1 MLNVKTLKERKIKM
15 YNVDMLKVL
24 INAGVKV
31 KPEQASEEDWAA
43 AMASFSQ
50 QETTQPIQVIDV
62 PAVQSIVPTQVVA
75 QTPVVPVSQQPNQTF
90 VGKKEYTF
98 DDFKPQG
105 MAVDGILTLKNGT
118 PFVSQKEILKKA
130 FKATLLFDET
140 KVKQVI
146 KCNVNGKAT
155 YFSTY
160 GDGVDSRDG
169 TPFQTKIDYCKRMD
183 PNAFVYPSAELVFEL
198 DEDVTDPNG
207 KVVAT
212 KGMKLGHSTS
222 ATNRKVLNEFYDA
235 CKMKGVDVRAD
246 HVPVQVGFVQMNN
259 NKGQIWTCIT
269 LELVEG

>member
-1 MLNVKTLKERKIKM
+1 M

-24 INAGVKV
+24 INAGVRN
-31 KPEQASEEDWAA
+31 KPEQASDEDWAA
-43 AMASFSQ
+43 AMAMVNQ
-50 QETTQPIQVIDV
+50 QPQTEVVDVVYTAQP
-62 PAVQSIVPTQVVA
+62 TVVSSV
-75 QTPVVPVSQQPNQTF
+75 PVVREAEGNASIAQNPNETF

-169 TPFQTKIDYCKRMD
+169 TPFQSKIDYCKRMD
-183 PNAFVYPSAELVFEL
+183 PNSFVYPSAELVFVL

-207 KVVAT
+207 KVVVP
-212 KGMKLGHSTS
+212 KGMKVGHSTS

-235 CKMKGVDVRAD
+235 CKLKNIDIRKD

-269 LELVEG
+269 LELVD

>member
-1 MLNVKTLKERKIKM
+1 MT
-15 YNVDMLKVL
+15 
-24 INAGVKV
+24 
-31 KPEQASEEDWAA
+31 
-43 AMASFSQ
+43 
-50 QETTQPIQVIDV
+50 
-62 PAVQSIVPTQVVA
+62 
-75 QTPVVPVSQQPNQTF
+75 
-90 VGKKEYTF
+90 
-98 DDFKPQG
+98 
-105 MAVDGILTLKNGT
+105 VDGILTLKNGT

-140 KVKQVI
+140 RVKQVI

-183 PNAFVYPSAELVFEL
+183 PNAFVYPSAELVFVL

-207 KVVAT
+207 KVVAP

-235 CKMKGVDVRAD
+235 CKIKGVDVRTD
-246 HVPVQVGFVQMNN
+246 HVPVQVGFIQMNN

-269 LELVEG
+269 LELAEG

>member
-1 MLNVKTLKERKIKM
+1 M

-24 INAGVKV
+24 INAGVRT
-31 KPEQASEEDWAA
+31 KPEQASDEDWAT

-50 QETTQPIQVIDV
+50 QTVISATQPQ
-62 PAVQSIVPTQVVA
+62 PQVVD
-75 QTPVVPVSQQPNQTF
+75 VVPVTQPSVVSSVPVLAEGNASVAQNPNETF
-90 VGKKEYTF
+90 VAKKEYTF

-183 PNAFVYPSAELVFEL
+183 PNAFVYPSAELVFVL

-235 CKMKGVDVRAD
+235 CKIKGIDVRKD
-246 HVPVQVGFVQMNN
+246 EVPVQVGFIQMNN

-269 LELVEG
+269 LDLIA

>member
-1 MLNVKTLKERKIKM
+1 M

-24 INAGVKV
+24 INAGVRT
-31 KPEQASEEDWAA
+31 KPEQASDEDWAT

-50 QETTQPIQVIDV
+50 QSQP
-62 PAVQSIVPTQVVA
+62 QVVDVVPLA
-75 QTPVVPVSQQPNQTF
+75 QSSVVSSVPVVKEAQGNASVAQNPNETF
-90 VGKKEYTF
+90 VAKKEYTF
-98 DDFKPQG
+98 DDLKPQG

-183 PNAFVYPSAELVFEL
+183 PNAFVYPSAELVFVL

-235 CKMKGVDVRAD
+235 CKMKGIDVRKD
-246 HVPVQVGFVQMNN
+246 EVPVQVGFVQMNN

-269 LELVEG
+269 LDLIA

>member
-1 MLNVKTLKERKIKM
+1 M

-31 KPEQASEEDWAA
+31 KPEQASEEDWVA

-50 QETTQPIQVIDV
+50 QAQAQVVD
-62 PAVQSIVPTQVVA
+62 IVPLAQSSGVSSVPVDVVPVA
-75 QTPVVPVSQQPNQTF
+75 QSSVVSSVPVVPVSQQPNQTF

-198 DEDVTDPNG
+198 EEDVTDPNG

-269 LELVEG
+269 LELLEG